1 MDEEESILKDNC
13 SWAAMKPTS
22 SSSSSSSSSSGSR
35 DRKGTTRN
43 RVGGGFACW
52 GREREKKKK
61 LAVWNGTENW
71 FFFFELFCQFY
82 PWLLCNDFC
91 VHCRF
96 ISWYEDKRVLLTYF
110 EFCPLLC
117 GFPIDH
123 GSLFVFFFFK
133 WRIIVGIL
141 WQSKG

>member
-1 MDEEESILKDNC
+1 MGCHETHFFFFFFFFFFWF
-13 SWAAMKPTS
+13 SWPQRHNKKPS
-22 SSSSSSSSSSGSR
+22 WWWVCLLREG
-35 DRKGTTRN
+35 
-43 RVGGGFACW
+43 
-52 GREREKKKK
+52 GRERER
-61 LAVWNGTENW
+61 VSGMEWTENW
-71 FFFFELFCQFY
+71 FFFFFELFCQFY
-82 PWLLCNDFC
+82 PWLLCNDFY

-96 ISWYEDKRVLLTYF
+96 ISWYEDKIVLLTYF
-110 EFCPLLC
+110 EFCPLFC